1 MLLKFVLP
9 SRDVSLS
16 RLYKIVDQSNLK
28 PHLSAMT
35 TETLLAQQNA
45 LLQQLVDL
53 LQQKQPL
60 GFSEAPRPRYI
71 YCNRSQN
78 CLWYW
83 LNDARDVVPIS
94 QTALT
99 CMVEK
104 LEFKQ
109 VERRGKETWKIHLHV
124 KADRRYILEAGYDSN
139 FSKSLLSAL
148 SVLTPQQLQHP
159 LTIEV
164 QAADSDEV
172 LFCRVYT
179 DGELLFAPWDEST
192 SWKVVAKRAIA
203 NVEAANA
210 GRLKSELQQGASGLV
225 ASFN

>member
-1 MLLKFVLP
+1 
-9 SRDVSLS
+9 
-16 RLYKIVDQSNLK
+16 
-28 PHLSAMT
+28 MT
-35 TETLLAQQNA
+35 TESLIAQQNT
-45 LLQQLVDL
+45 LLHQLIDL

-60 GFSEAPRPRYI
+60 GFSEAPRARYI
-71 YCNRSQN
+71 YCNRSNN

-83 LNDARDVVPIS
+83 LNDAREVMPIP

-99 CMVEK
+99 CLVEK

-124 KADRRYILEAGYDSN
+124 RADRRYILEAGYDSN
-139 FSKSLLSAL
+139 FSKSLLSVL
-148 SVLTPQQLQHP
+148 SILTPPQLQQP

-172 LFCRVYT
+172 LFSRVYL
-179 DGELLFAPWDEST
+179 DGEVIFAPWDEST

-210 GRLKSELQQGASGLV
+210 RRLKNELHPEPPPSRLV
-225 ASFN
+225 GTFN

>member
-1 MLLKFVLP
+1 
-9 SRDVSLS
+9 
-16 RLYKIVDQSNLK
+16 
-28 PHLSAMT
+28 MT
-35 TETLLAQQNA
+35 TEALLTQQNA

-83 LNDARDVVPIS
+83 LNEAREVVAIP

-99 CMVEK
+99 GLVEK

-109 VERRGKETWKIHLHV
+109 VERRGKETWKMHLHV
-124 KADRRYILEAGYDSN
+124 WADRRYILEAGYDSN

-148 SVLTPQQLQHP
+148 SILPPPQLQQP

-164 QAADSDEV
+164 QAAESEEV
-172 LFCRVYT
+172 LFCRVYAN
-179 DGELLFAPWDEST
+179 GELVFAPWDDST

-203 NVEAANA
+203 NVEAAVAAQVGAQLNPN
-210 GRLKSELQQGASGLV
+210 RLNPNQPLVQSGLV
-225 ASFN
+225 GSLN

>member
-1 MLLKFVLP
+1 
-9 SRDVSLS
+9 
-16 RLYKIVDQSNLK
+16 
-28 PHLSAMT
+28 MT
-35 TETLLAQQNA
+35 TDSLLMQQLSQQNL

-53 LQQKQPL
+53 LRQKQPL

-83 LNDARDVVPIS
+83 LNDAREAMPIL

-99 CMVEK
+99 CLVER

-124 KADRRYILEAGYDSN
+124 RADRRYILEAGYDSN

-148 SVLTPQQLQHP
+148 SVITPPQLSQP

-164 QAADSDEV
+164 QAADSEEV
-172 LFCRVYT
+172 LFCRVYAN
-179 DGELLFAPWDEST
+179 GELVFAPWDDST
-192 SWKVVAKRAIA
+192 AWKVVAKRAIA
-203 NVEAANA
+203 NVDAANA
-210 GRLKSELQQGASGLV
+210 RRIKTEFQAEAAELVESL
-225 ASFN
+225 N

>member
-1 MLLKFVLP
+1 
-9 SRDVSLS
+9 
-16 RLYKIVDQSNLK
+16 
-28 PHLSAMT
+28 MT
-35 TETLLAQQNA
+35 TDTLLAQQNA

-83 LNDARDVVPIS
+83 LNEAREAVPIA

-109 VERRGKETWKIHLHV
+109 VERRGKDTWKVHLHV
-124 KADRRYILEAGYDSN
+124 RADRRYILEAGYDSN

-148 SVLTPQQLQHP
+148 SVMTPPQLQQP
-159 LTIEV
+159 ITIEV
-164 QAADSDEV
+164 QAAESEEV
-172 LFCRVYT
+172 LFCRVYGN
-179 DGELLFAPWDEST
+179 GELVFAPWDDST
-192 SWKVVAKRAIA
+192 TWKVVAKRAIA

-210 GRLKSELQQGASGLV
+210 GRLKSEVQVQTGLM
-225 ASFN
+225 SSLN

>member
-1 MLLKFVLP
+1 
-9 SRDVSLS
+9 
-16 RLYKIVDQSNLK
+16 
-28 PHLSAMT
+28 MT
-35 TETLLAQQNA
+35 TESLLAQQNA
-45 LLQQLVDL
+45 LLQQLIDL

-83 LNDARDVVPIS
+83 LNDAREVVPIS

-109 VERRGKETWKIHLHV
+109 VERRGRDTWKIHLHV

-148 SVLTPQQLQHP
+148 SVLTPAQLQQP
-159 LTIEV
+159 ITIEV
-164 QAADSDEV
+164 QAAESDEV
-172 LFCRVYT
+172 LFCRVYVN
-179 DGELLFAPWDEST
+179 GELVFAPWDDST
-192 SWKVVAKRAIA
+192 SWKVVAKRAIT
-203 NVEAANA
+203 NVEAANTA
-210 GRLKSELQQGASGLV
+210 RLMKTDSPQESPASKLV
-225 ASFN
+225 GSLN

>member
-1 MLLKFVLP
+1 
-9 SRDVSLS
+9 
-16 RLYKIVDQSNLK
+16 
-28 PHLSAMT
+28 MT
-35 TETLLAQQNA
+35 TDALILQQISQQNL

-53 LQQKQPL
+53 LRQKQPL

-83 LNDARDVVPIS
+83 LNDSREAMPIL

-99 CMVEK
+99 CVVEK

-109 VERRGKETWKIHLHV
+109 VERRGKDTWKVHLHV
-124 KADRRYILEAGYDSN
+124 RADRRYILEAGYDSN

-148 SVLTPQQLQHP
+148 SVITAPQLSQP

-164 QAADSDEV
+164 QAADSEEV
-172 LFCRVYT
+172 LFCRVYAN
-179 DGELLFAPWDEST
+179 GELVFAPWDDST
-192 SWKVVAKRAIA
+192 TWKVVAKRAIA
-203 NVEAANA
+203 NVDAANA
-210 GRLKSELQQGASGLV
+210 RRIKTEFLAEASELVESL
-225 ASFN
+225 N

>member
-1 MLLKFVLP
+1 
-9 SRDVSLS
+9 
-16 RLYKIVDQSNLK
+16 
-28 PHLSAMT
+28 MT
-35 TETLLAQQNA
+35 TESLLTQQNV
-45 LLQQLVDL
+45 LLQQLIDL

-83 LNDARDVVPIS
+83 LNDAREVMHIP

-99 CMVEK
+99 CLIEK

-109 VERRGKETWKIHLHV
+109 VERRGKDTWKIHLHV
-124 KADRRYILEAGYDSN
+124 RADRRYVLEAGYDSN

-148 SVLTPQQLQHP
+148 SVMTPQQLQQP
-159 LTIEV
+159 ITIEV
-164 QAADSDEV
+164 QAADSEEV
-172 LFCRVYT
+172 LFCRVYAS
-179 DGELLFAPWDEST
+179 GELVFAPWDEST

-203 NVEAANA
+203 NVDLASNR
-210 GRLKSELQQGASGLV
+210 RLKNELNPDQAQSQMVESL
-225 ASFN
+225 N

>member
-1 MLLKFVLP
+1 
-9 SRDVSLS
+9 
-16 RLYKIVDQSNLK
+16 
-28 PHLSAMT
+28 MT

-45 LLQQLVDL
+45 LLQQLIDL

-71 YCNRSQN
+71 YCNRSQQG
-78 CLWYW
+78 LWYW
-83 LNDARDVVPIS
+83 LNDAREVMPIS

-99 CMVEK
+99 CLIDK

-109 VERRGKETWKIHLHV
+109 VERRGKDTWKIHLHAR
-124 KADRRYILEAGYDSN
+124 ADRRYILEAGYDSN

-148 SVLTPQQLQHP
+148 SVMTPQQLQQP
-159 LTIEV
+159 ITIEV

-172 LFCRVYT
+172 LFCRVYAN
-179 DGELLFAPWDEST
+179 GELVFAPWDDST

-203 NVEAANA
+203 NVDIASN
-210 GRLKSELQQGASGLV
+210 GRLKHELNPDQAQSKLV
-225 ASFN
+225 ESLN